1 MNCHNGSFSSISE
14 TDDVAFGGGGVGGV
28 NDGAAADG
36 FHSPADGFILVGA
49 VCLLFFS
56 SSTLSCVMLSC
67 RLIIEATNYLLQDRH
82 YRITTNRKSN

>member
-1 MNCHNGSFSSISE
+1 MG
-14 TDDVAFGGGGVGGV
+14 A

-56 SSTLSCVMLSC
+56 SSTLSCNVD
-67 RLIIEATNYLLQDRH
+67 AVV
-82 YRITTNRKSN
+82 

>member
-1 MNCHNGSFSSISE
+1 MSE
-14 TDDVAFGGGGVGGV
+14 TDDVAFGGGGVGA

-56 SSTLSCVMLSC
+56 SSTLSCNVD
-67 RLIIEATNYLLQDRH
+67 AVV
-82 YRITTNRKSN
+82 